1 MILRFLSED
10 KKDSVDCKGL
20 CYGEILMLQARILS
34 SENWFWQVITDEY
47 LTAKDVKSIAERF
60 KTSQDNLDKQRTDY
74 NTVNELYNNIIK
86 SINNL
91 IEYDSKIIERI
102 KKQADLP
109 SLDKL
114 EEK

>member
-47 LTAKDVKSIAERF
+47 LTVKDVKSIAERF

-74 NTVNELYNNIIK
+74 NTVNELFNNIIK

-91 IEYDSKIIERI
+91 IEYDSKMTDAL
-102 KKQADLP
+102 KKQAGLP
-109 SLDKL
+109 PLDKL
-114 EEK
+114 EEE

>member
-47 LTAKDVKSIAERF
+47 LTVKD
-60 KTSQDNLDKQRTDY
+60 
-74 NTVNELYNNIIK
+74 IK
-86 SINNL
+86 SIEWDTIPGEDVDLSDACLSARNITLSCL
-91 IEYDSKIIERI
+91 IE
-102 KKQADLP
+102 LF
-109 SLDKL
+109 
-114 EEK
+114 